1 MLRSLGIR
9 NMLLLEK
16 VEISFS
22 SGLNVF
28 TGETG
33 AGKSII
39 LECLGFVLGK
49 KSRTRFLRTSCD
61 SGEVVA
67 EFMVNKSG
75 EIKELVDRLSIK
87 WSDTL
92 IIRRVEFSDGK
103 RKTYINDI
111 SCTLETVQK
120 IGAELIEFVDQKDG
134 SVVLKKGNHINLLD
148 DFAGHKKDVNSL
160 VKNWDL
166 LKKTESKIS
175 LMEAERNILKGEIE
189 FIEHSL
195 SELKKLAPKLG
206 EVSELEE
213 LLSRLK
219 SSSRINE
226 YLQGAATLISEAH
239 LRDDLVTGLNK
250 LEKASDLLPNNKLL
264 LSTISALEGLIH
276 ELDEIEK
283 NIPSILR
290 ERANEEF
297 TLEEVEDRLFNFK
310 NIARK
315 HRVKPED
322 LLNLS
327 NKLEDKLLNYT
338 DSEGKIRNLR
348 KQLLSVEK
356 AYQADALVIS
366 QKRKVEGKKLEI
378 MMQQELVPLKMEDI
392 VFNAFLEEREV
403 KGFNGLDRVTFKISN
418 HGMTPKDL
426 DKVASGGELS
436 RLLLA
441 LKVCL
446 RTNIKRI
453 TMVFDEIDRGIG
465 GATAEAVGNRLGILA
480 KQDQILLVT
489 HSPQVAS
496 KANRHWRVRK
506 TFNQKRVPR
515 TLLDELNQADRAAE
529 LARMISGEVVSKEAL
544 AAAYQLLNQ

>member
-1 MLRSLGIR
+1 
-9 NMLLLEK
+9 MLLLER

-22 SGLNVF
+22 PGLNVF

-67 EFMVNKSG
+67 EFMVNESG
-75 EIKELVDRLSIK
+75 EIRELIDGLSIE
-87 WSDTL
+87 WSNTL
-92 IIRRVEFSDGK
+92 IIRRVEFADGK
-103 RKTYINDI
+103 RKTYINDS

-120 IGAELIEFVDQKDG
+120 IGAELIEFVDQRDG
-134 SVVLKKGNHINLLD
+134 SVILKKGNHINLLD
-148 DFAGHKKDVNSL
+148 DFSGHKNQVNSL
-160 VKNWDL
+160 VEHWEHI
-166 LKKTESKIS
+166 KKTESEIS
-175 LMEAERNILKGEIE
+175 ILEAERNILKEEIE

-195 SELKKLAPKLG
+195 LELKNLAPKLG
-206 EVSELEE
+206 EVGELEE
-213 LLSRLK
+213 LQSKLK
-219 SSSRINE
+219 SSNRINE
-226 YLQGAATLISEAH
+226 YLQGANTLISEAH
-239 LRDDLVTGLNK
+239 VRDDLVVVLNK
-250 LEKASDLLPNNKLL
+250 LEKAYHLLPKSKLL
-264 LSTISALEGLIH
+264 LATINSLEGLVH

-290 ERANEEF
+290 ERASEEF
-297 TLEEVEDRLFNFK
+297 TLEEVEDRLFNLK

-322 LLNLS
+322 LLSLS
-327 NKLEDKLLNYT
+327 NKLEDKLVNYT
-338 DSEGKIRNLR
+338 EFEGKMRNLR
-348 KQLLSVEK
+348 KQLSLVEK
-356 AYQADALVIS
+356 VYQSDAEAIS
-366 QKRKVEGKKLEI
+366 EKRKVEGRKLEI
-378 MMQQELVPLKMEDI
+378 MMQQELVPLKMEGI
-392 VFNAFLEEREV
+392 VFNTFLEAREA

-465 GATAEAVGNRLGILA
+465 GATAEAVGNRLGMLA

-496 KANRHWRVRK
+496 KANRHWRVSKISNRK
-506 TFNQKRVPR
+506 GVPL
-515 TLLDELNQADRAAE
+515 TLLNELDQEDRVAE

-544 AAAYQLLNQ
+544 AAAYQLLNH

>member
-1 MLRSLGIR
+1 
-9 NMLLLEK
+9 MLLLEK

-22 SGLNVF
+22 PGLNVF

-39 LECLGFVLGK
+39 LECLAFVLGK

-67 EFMVNKSG
+67 EFMVNESG
-75 EIKELVDRLSIK
+75 EIRELVDRLSIK
-87 WSDTL
+87 WSNTL
-92 IIRRVEFSDGK
+92 IIRRVEFSNGK
-103 RKTYINDI
+103 SKTYINDI

-134 SVVLKKGNHINLLD
+134 SFVLKKGNHINLLD
-148 DFAGHKKDVNSL
+148 DFSGHKNEVNSL
-160 VKNWDL
+160 VKNWEL
-166 LKKTESKIS
+166 LKKTQSEIS
-175 LMEAERNILKGEIE
+175 ILETERNILKEEIE

-195 SELKKLAPKLG
+195 LELKNLAPKLG

-213 LLSRLK
+213 LQSRLK

-226 YLQGAATLISEAH
+226 YIQGAANLISGVH
-239 LRDDLVTGLNK
+239 VRDDLVVGLNK
-250 LEKASDLLPNNKLL
+250 LEKACELLPNNKLL
-264 LSTISALEGLIH
+264 LATVSSLEGLIH

-290 ERANEEF
+290 DRANEEL
-297 TLEEVEDRLFNFK
+297 TLEEVEDRLFNLK

-322 LLNLS
+322 LLSLS

-338 DSEGKIRNLR
+338 DSEDKIKNLR
-348 KQLLSVEK
+348 KQLSSVEK
-356 AYQADALVIS
+356 AYQADAEVIS
-366 QKRKVEGKKLEI
+366 EKRKIEGKKLEI
-378 MMQQELVPLKMEDI
+378 MMQQELVPLKMEGI
-392 VFNAFLEEREV
+392 VFNTFLEEREA

-453 TMVFDEIDRGIG
+453 TMIFDEIDRGIG
-465 GATAEAVGNRLGILA
+465 GATAEAVGNRLGKLA

-506 TFNQKRVPR
+506 IFNRKSVPM
-515 TLLDELNQADRAAE
+515 TLLDELNQEDRVAE

-544 AAAYQLLNQ
+544 AAAYQLLKK